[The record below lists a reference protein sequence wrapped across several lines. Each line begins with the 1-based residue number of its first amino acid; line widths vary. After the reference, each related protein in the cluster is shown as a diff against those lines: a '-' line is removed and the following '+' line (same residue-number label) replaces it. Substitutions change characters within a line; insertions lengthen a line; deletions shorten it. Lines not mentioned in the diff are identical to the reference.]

1 MAIHSIII
9 EKLRNINT
17 TQIKALKLT
26 LRKREIF
33 RINKLKTL
41 TPYGSNQ
48 QMN

>member
-1 MAIHSIII
+1 MTINFMII

-41 TPYGSNQ
+41 TPYRSNRE
-48 QMN
+48 MK